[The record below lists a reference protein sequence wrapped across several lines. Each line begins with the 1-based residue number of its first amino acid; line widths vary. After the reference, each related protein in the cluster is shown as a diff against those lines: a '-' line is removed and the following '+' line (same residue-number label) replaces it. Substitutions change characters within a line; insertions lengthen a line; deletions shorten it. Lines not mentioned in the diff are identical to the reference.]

1 MTSMPSHGS
10 LFSFSGLQVYV
21 HQALIYY
28 WQDYLGF
35 PSKGKG
41 QWGGGVGRATSCRWT
56 LQKEDAMV
64 QGQPRQKDGCPFSPR
79 GSESSGEWAGSGR
92 VQLARWAILGAN
104 NNRAISP

>member
-21 HQALIYY
+21 HQALTYY

-41 QWGGGVGRATSCRWT
+41 QWGGREG
-56 LQKEDAMV
+56 
-64 QGQPRQKDGCPFSPR
+64 
-79 GSESSGEWAGSGR
+79 
-92 VQLARWAILGAN
+92 N
-104 NNRAISP
+104 